1 MVDASFN
8 LNKVFSLG
16 VEVHACNSRTLGK
29 KDHNFEF
36 NLVYIELLALNN

>member
-1 MVDASFN
+1 MVDASFY

-16 VEVHACNSRTLGK
+16 VEVHACNSRTLGQ

-36 NLVYIELLALNN
+36 NVVYIELLALNN